1 MKRFASILIILFLL
15 IAGNAYPEGEISI
28 EKSVVRIVNNSQRG
42 IWYAPWDSFSVE
54 KSSGSGFVINGNL
67 IMTNAHVVSDARML
81 IIYLYN
87 DPTPYEARVT
97 AIGHDCDLALIEP
110 VDSQLLQDIPVVT
123 FDGLPDL
130 RSTVETYGYPEGG
143 ERISSTKGVIS
154 RIEMRKYVHSGIDYH
169 LSIQTDAAI
178 NPGNSGGPVVQ
189 NGKVVGVAFQ
199 AISSLNNVGYFIPTE
214 VIEHFLTDV
223 QDNTY
228 DGYPEIGVRTVNME
242 NPSIREKYGMNE
254 DETGIMVETI
264 FSGSSSD
271 GYLYEGDI
279 ILAVEGQTVANDGTI
294 VLNGIR
300 LDFEVLLDRKQAGE
314 QAFLSIL
321 RNGEN
326 IQISIPL
333 YKYETIQRTA
343 NIYDRLPRYYI
354 YAGLVFIPLNR
365 ESLKTYGKDWVTEAD
380 KNLFYE
386 CMYKPF
392 EESSK
397 VKTEPVI
404 LLRRLDHQVNANMAF
419 YKNLVVEKVN
429 GRSIDRLEDL
439 IDAIE
444 TNEEDFHVLEFGYFS
459 RFNVIDRKKSE
470 EAHKDILKKYG
481 VTMDRRL

>member
-1 MKRFASILIILFLL
+1 LKKFASILIILFLL
-15 IAGNAYPEGEISI
+15 IAGNAYPEGEINI

-123 FDGLPDL
+123 FDELPDL
-130 RSTVETYGYPEGG
+130 RSTVETYGYPAGG
-143 ERISSTKGVIS
+143 ERISSTKGIIS
-154 RIEMRKYVHSGIDYH
+154 RIEMKKYVHSGIDLH

-214 VIEHFLTDV
+214 
-223 QDNTY
+223 
-228 DGYPEIGVRTVNME
+228 
-242 NPSIREKYGMNE
+242 
-254 DETGIMVETI
+254 ETGIMVETI
-264 FSGSSSD
+264 FSGSSAD
-271 GYLYEGDI
+271 GYLYEGDV

-300 LDFEVLLDRKQAGE
+300 LDFEVLLDRKQVGE

-321 RNGEN
+321 RNSEN
-326 IQISIPL
+326 IQINIPL

-392 EESSK
+392 EVSSK

-419 YKNLVVEKVN
+419 YKNLVVEKIN

-439 IDAIE
+439 IEAIE
-444 TNEEDFHVLEFGYFS
+444 TNEEDFHVLEFGYFG
-459 RFNVIDRKKSE
+459 RFSVIDRKKSE

-481 VTMDRRL
+481 IKVDRRL